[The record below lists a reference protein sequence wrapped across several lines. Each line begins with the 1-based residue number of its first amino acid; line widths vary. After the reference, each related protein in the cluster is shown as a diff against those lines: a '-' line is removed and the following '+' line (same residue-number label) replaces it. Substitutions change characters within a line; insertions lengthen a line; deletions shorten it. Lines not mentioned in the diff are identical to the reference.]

1 MTKLGKKAR
10 ARTQSHHLHWDEIPF
25 ILETCDIQW
34 FTVKLVKW
42 NICIKCVCAF
52 HCNNQARWQ
61 RRWRRQQ
68 FGFCFYFCF
77 VALRIIFTHFTST
90 SSFVVSNNFSSMTL
104 SSMLSCH
111 FHSLRMPVYGLVMRC
126 HSPVFTFA
134 FYSHLMAAATI
145 AHNSNGYFSSRFAS
159 FNNWFSSSF
168 FFLPSALFVFNH
180 RMFSCRSR
188 KMCCDEICSY
198 YGKVN
203 VICWRYTSLSFQS
216 HICFGNCAW
225 NVRRMDELLLFGKI
239 KFIQLVKLHTQTK
252 AQSSFEC
259 WCQNQFWI
267 RLSMAKLSP
276 KKILVST
283 EMTTCW
289 YCCFIFDEICHFEQT
304 RK

>member
-168 FFLPSALFVFNH
+168 FSFRAHCLSSITECFLVAHGKCAAMKYAVIMAKSMSSVDATRVFH
-180 RMFSCRSR
+180 FSLIFASVIVREMYEEWMSY
-188 KMCCDEICSY
+188 CS
-198 YGKVN
+198 
-203 VICWRYTSLSFQS
+203 S
-216 HICFGNCAW
+216 
-225 NVRRMDELLLFGKI
+225 
-239 KFIQLVKLHTQTK
+239 VKLN
-252 AQSSFEC
+252 SF
-259 WCQNQFWI
+259 N
-267 RLSMAKLSP
+267 
-276 KKILVST
+276 
-283 EMTTCW
+283 
-289 YCCFIFDEICHFEQT
+289 
-304 RK
+304 